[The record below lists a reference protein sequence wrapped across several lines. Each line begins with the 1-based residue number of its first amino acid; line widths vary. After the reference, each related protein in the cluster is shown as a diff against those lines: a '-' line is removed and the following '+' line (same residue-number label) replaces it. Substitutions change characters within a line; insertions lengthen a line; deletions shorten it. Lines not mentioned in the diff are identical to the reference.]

1 MTKQNSWL
9 LTKKEAEEILQN
21 ILDNKSIYLFKQ
33 NDNLYYAASDAQE
46 LDGAEI
52 DERMAQWFNLNKC
65 EHYAILREYKEYML
79 IIEVKE

>member
-21 ILDNKSIYLFKQ
+21 ILDNKSIYLFNQ
-33 NDNLYYAASDAQE
+33 NDNFYYAESDVQE

-52 DERMAQWFNLNKC
+52 DERMAQWFNN
-65 EHYAILREYKEYML
+65 
-79 IIEVKE
+79 

>member
-33 NDNLYYAASDAQE
+33 NDN
-46 LDGAEI
+46 
-52 DERMAQWFNLNKC
+52 F
-65 EHYAILREYKEYML
+65 YKKKGCYIAVFFL
-79 IIEVKE
+79 IKIFFHFVLA

>member
-33 NDNLYYAASDAQE
+33 NDNFYYAY
-46 LDGAEI
+46 
-52 DERMAQWFNLNKC
+52 RNKRIFLYIYQLFSKRLLHSSLFSNKNSFSFC
-65 EHYAILREYKEYML
+65 FG
-79 IIEVKE
+79 IIRV

>member
-33 NDNLYYAASDAQE
+33 NDNFYYAYRNRRIF
-46 LDGAEI
+46 L
-52 DERMAQWFNLNKC
+52 
-65 EHYAILREYKEYML
+65 
-79 IIEVKE
+79 